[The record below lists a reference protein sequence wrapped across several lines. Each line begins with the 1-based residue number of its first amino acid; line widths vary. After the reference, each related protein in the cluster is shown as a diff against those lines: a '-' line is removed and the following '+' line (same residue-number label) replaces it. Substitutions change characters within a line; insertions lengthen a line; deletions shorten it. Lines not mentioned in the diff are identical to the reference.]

1 MPSWAWATDPRPWSG
16 SNFNPACCGTFLLA
30 PSSSVLCM
38 KDMSGGFNTTQD
50 LSHLPF
56 SPKPFSMLVRCGVGG
71 TWTFCLG

>member
-1 MPSWAWATDPRPWSG
+1 
-16 SNFNPACCGTFLLA
+16 
-30 PSSSVLCM
+30 VLCM